1 MVCRAAALRE
11 AAEGWYDRIMPSLL
25 VGALIVLVGCVG
37 PAATPSAEKTMPEK
51 PAPDAPVAK
60 PPEPKPTAAKTFTI
74 RKGETLEALDGL
86 RVTFK
91 GHGHKTAMVSGPS
104 SPLIIYLG
112 FEHDGQTAE
121 QEFQVFD
128 QDKVRAF
135 EWGDFVF
142 ELLDHRYDDWMKL
155 TVRRK

>member
-1 MVCRAAALRE
+1 
-11 AAEGWYDRIMPSLL
+11 
-25 VGALIVLVGCVG
+25 
-37 PAATPSAEKTMPEK
+37 MPEK
-51 PAPDAPVAK
+51 AAPDTPVAK
-60 PPEPKPTAAKTFTI
+60 TPETKPPEARTFTI

-91 GHGHKTAMVSGPS
+91 GHGHKTVMVGGPS

-121 QEFQVFD
+121 QEFHVFD
-128 QDKVRAF
+128 QDKGRAF
-135 EWGDFVF
+135 EWSNFVF
-142 ELLDHRYDDWMKL
+142 ELLDHRYDEWMKL